1 MKLKDTFNLIDE
13 AYGDGQIAMLRDDI
27 VMLRDDGIF
36 TMKDDGYH
44 RDALAEYIYREMLCF
59 TEPKGSEPRGSDET
73 DIPDLRVALRVAI
86 ADLQRVVAALD
97 EVDEGNDEGGND
109 NA

>member
-13 AYGDGQIAMLRDDI
+13 AYGDGQIEGLKADTINDD
-27 VMLRDDGIF
+27 VF
-36 TMKDDGYH
+36 TMRDDGYH
-44 RDALAEYIYREMLCF
+44 GDTLAEYVYREMLCF

-97 EVDEGNDEGGND
+97 EVDEGNDEGGDD